1 MAGATILVIE
11 DQLLNLELVTDLLQA
26 AAYTVRQ
33 ARSAEE
39 GLRLAREEP
48 PDLRSEEHTSE
59 LQSLA
64 YLVCRLLLEKKKNKR
79 PSGHYARDDSGR
91 LALPP
96 STCPVSR
103 RWLPARSTPRA
114 RACPCSP
121 PATSCT
127 CRHARL
133 PIPA

>member
-48 PDLRSEEHTSE
+48 PDLILMDIRLPGMDGH
-59 LQSLA
+59 A
-64 YLVCRLLLEKKKNKR
+64 AVRLLKQDPR
-79 PSGHYARDDSGR
+79 TRDIPAV
-91 LALPP
+91 AL
-96 STCPVSR
+96 T
-103 RWLPARSTPRA
+103 AQAMKGDEDQA
-114 RACPCSP
+114 RAAGFDGYITKPIDTRTFARTVARLLSARPGAP
-121 PATSCT
+121 PA
-127 CRHARL
+127 
-133 PIPA
+133 PA

>member
-48 PDLRSEEHTSE
+48 PDLILMDIRLPGMDGH
-59 LQSLA
+59 A
-64 YLVCRLLLEKKKNKR
+64 AVRLLKQDPR
-79 PSGHYARDDSGR
+79 TRDIPAV
-91 LALPP
+91 AL
-96 STCPVSR
+96 T
-103 RWLPARSTPRA
+103 AQAMKGDEDQA
-114 RACPCSP
+114 RA
-121 PATSCT
+121 AGFDGYITK
-127 CRHARL
+127 
-133 PIPA
+133 PIDIRSFPEQVLRSLGPHVAS